1 MGLEELDNLDNLD
14 EFFPSDN
21 ETALLPGKKSRE
33 LDFFRHIPVTVTL
46 EVASTEIPLG
56 DLMQLHEGTVIKLDK
71 QAGEALDIKVN
82 GRLLAKGEVVV
93 VNGAYGIRITAIEDP
108 EAGLLPGLGQN

>member
-14 EFFPSDN
+14 EFFPS
-21 ETALLPGKKSRE
+21 ETEALSGPSSKQRE
-33 LDFFRHIPVTVTL
+33 LDFFRHIPVKVTL
-46 EVASTEIPLG
+46 EVASAELPLG

-71 QAGEALDIKVN
+71 QAGESLDLKVN
-82 GRLLAKGEVVV
+82 GRSLAKGEVVV

-108 EAGLLPGLGQN
+108 EAGLLSGLGQR

>member
-1 MGLEELDNLDNLD
+1 MGLEELDSLDNLD
-14 EFFPSDN
+14 EFFPSEDD
-21 ETALLPGKKSRE
+21 TALLPGKKSRDME
-33 LDFFRHIPVTVTL
+33 FFKHIPVTVTL

-71 QAGEALDIKVN
+71 QAGESLDLKVN
-82 GRLLAKGEVVV
+82 GRLMAKGEVVV

-108 EAGLLPGLGQN
+108 DAGMISGFGQK